1 MVKKAVRLIF
11 IVLFIVLAIFTRTFF
26 QQYKEFKKGESAYLS
41 KSFQEATT
49 YYESAIHM
57 YTPLSPFV
65 EQSIERMK
73 EIAQNFEKTNDYRWA
88 LITYENLRSAIY
100 SVRSFYLP
108 YSEVITLCDS
118 KISEL
123 VKKTEQ

>member
-26 QQYKEFKKGESAYLS
+26 HQYKEFKKGESAYLS
-41 KSFQEATT
+41 KNFQEATT

-100 SVRSFYLP
+100 SVRS
-108 YSEVITLCDS
+108 C
-118 KISEL
+118 
-123 VKKTEQ
+123 

>member
-1 MVKKAVRLIF
+1 MVKKAASLLF
-11 IVLFIVLAIFTRTFF
+11 IVLFIILVIFVRTFF
-26 QQYKEFKKGESAYLS
+26 HQYKEFRKGESAYLS
-41 KSFQEATT
+41 KNFKEATT
-49 YYESAIHM
+49 YYETAIHM

-73 EIAQNFEKTNDYRWA
+73 EIAQNFENSNDYRWA
-88 LITYENLRSAIY
+88 LITYENLRSSLY
-100 SVRSFYLP
+100 SAKSFYLP
-108 YSEVITLCDS
+108 HSDVIAFCDS